1 MRLIYQK
8 QSQYVFNYRLYN
20 LDYPMHV
27 DNAVEIFLCTAG
39 SSIVQY
45 GDDTYHIAAGDIF
58 FCFPN
63 QPHGYYQSDK
73 VEGYILIVPVKPLLA
88 PYHNT
93 LMYQQP
99 VCPVIHAPQW
109 RTEELGVLIPM
120 ALRERDSASANV
132 MHGYLLAIVGK
143 VLDLFEL
150 KRSSSVTDDALRDII
165 IYLNAHYREHISR
178 KQIAAAVGYNESYIS
193 HIFSQ
198 ALKTTLPK
206 YLNSL
211 RIYDASRMLTET
223 DVTVAQIAS
232 ELGFGSIRSFN
243 RVFLE
248 ELGMTPREYRMQERA
263 GKSTC

>member
-8 QSQYVFNYRLYN
+8 QSQYVFDYRLYN

-39 SSIVQY
+39 SSIVHC
-45 GDDTYHIAAGDIF
+45 GDDTYTITAGDIF
-58 FCFPN
+58 SCFPN
-63 QPHGYYQSDK
+63 QPHGYSNSDK
-73 VEGYILIVPVKPLLA
+73 VEGYILIVPLNPLLT
-88 PYHNT
+88 PYHSVLT
-93 LMYQQP
+93 YQQP
-99 VCPVIHAPQW
+99 VCPVLRGSDWQNSD
-109 RTEELGVLIPM
+109 LGILIPM
-120 ALRERDSASANV
+120 VFREKEIASANV

-143 VLDLFEL
+143 VLAMFEL
-150 KRSSSVTDDALRDII
+150 RHSSSVTDDALRSVIS
-165 IYLNAHYREHISR
+165 YLNAHYREPVTR
-178 KQIAAAVGYNESYIS
+178 KQIAGAVGYNESYIS

-211 RIYDASRMLTET
+211 RLYDASRMLTET
-223 DVTVAQIAS
+223 DATVAQIAS

-248 ELGMTPREYRMQERA
+248 QMGMTPRDYRIKER
-263 GKSTC
+263 T